1 MIVTRQLLDVRSR
14 HNVNITENSQHT
26 CLVPRPPPFFVL
38 CSECNRE
45 GLGTRL
51 QHTSCHCSSANWRDV
66 STGGERTVLSRKR
79 RGLALGNWHTIL
91 GEEEGEEE
99 EEGNM
104 SSGYNIV
111 QILIHAW
118 WSGLEV

>member
-1 MIVTRQLLDVRSR
+1 MRQLLDVRSG
-14 HNVNITENSQHT
+14 HDVDITENNT

-66 STGGERTVLSRKR
+66 FTGGERTILSRKR
-79 RGLALGNWHTIL
+79 RGLALGNLHTIL

-99 EEGNM
+99 EEGNV
-104 SSGYNIV
+104 SSRYN
-111 QILIHAW
+111 ILIHAW